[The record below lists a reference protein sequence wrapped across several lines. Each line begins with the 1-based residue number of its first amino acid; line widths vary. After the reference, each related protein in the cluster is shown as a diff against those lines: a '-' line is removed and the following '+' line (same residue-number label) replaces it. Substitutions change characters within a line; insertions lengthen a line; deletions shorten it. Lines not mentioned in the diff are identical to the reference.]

1 MMRRPAPCRR
11 ALDGSYDRRVNPQP
25 GSWRERLR
33 SADDAVADIRSGARV
48 FVGSACGTP
57 RTLLAALAA
66 RTDAPASVE
75 LLHFLTDGA
84 RTPGAD
90 GDDPFRHRTWY
101 VGSDMREQARRG
113 RLDYVPMS
121 LGDVPGLLN
130 AGRIGVD
137 VAFVQVAPPDAAGQ
151 CSLGVSVDVTRA
163 AALSA
168 GRIVAEVNPQ
178 MPHTGEGS
186 TIPAERID
194 AFVEVDHP
202 VIEYVHPPVG
212 PAAAQIARYVA
223 RLIGDGATLQV
234 GLGRVPTELLRHL
247 DERTGL
253 RIHSDVVT
261 DPVVDLVERGV
272 VSGAVVG
279 SLAMGTRRLYDFI
292 GSNPAVSLQ
301 PIERVCDPSVLAGLP
316 ALASVTQAFSV
327 DLGGQVCTERLDGEL
342 YGGLAAQP
350 QFHRAAAESPGGKA
364 MVCLSSSFADGS
376 SAIRAVLDR
385 DEPIAIA
392 RGDVHW
398 VVTEY
403 GIAYL
408 HGRSIAER
416 AVALVEVAHPD
427 HRDRLIAEAVQ
438 LGILD
443 AAPKLRSRAAYP
455 VAEERTA
462 VLRDGREVLVRPTL
476 ARDAG
481 LLQDLFFR
489 MRDEDVRTR
498 FFRRLRSLTDEMA
511 QHLCSVGYETEMA
524 FAAVVGD
531 REAERVVGT
540 ACYFADPSTGFA
552 DVAFMVDPAWQ
563 GTGLGSHLQARV
575 VEYARAHGVR
585 GFTADVLAEN
595 APMLNVFRR
604 SGLRMESRIDSGS
617 FEVRLHFD

>member
-1 MMRRPAPCRR
+1 MMRRPRPPRGAGDRP
-11 ALDGSYDRRVNPQP
+11 YHRRVHPERGPWQ
-25 GSWRERLR
+25 ERLQ
-33 SADDAVADIRSGARV
+33 SAEDAVADVPPGARV

-57 RTLLAALAA
+57 RTLLVALAA
-66 RTDAPASVE
+66 RADAPASVE

-84 RTPGAD
+84 RTPAAD
-90 GDDPFRHRTWY
+90 GDDPFRHRAWY
-101 VGSDMREQARRG
+101 VGSDMREQARHG
-113 RLDYVPMS
+113 RLDYVPLS
-121 LGDVPGLLN
+121 LADVPRLLD
-130 AGRIGVD
+130 AGRIAID
-137 VAFVQVAPPDAAGQ
+137 VAFIQVAPPDEAGA

-178 MPHTGEGS
+178 MPRTGDGS
-186 TIPAERID
+186 TIPADRID

-202 VIEYVHPPVG
+202 VLEYVHPPVG
-212 PAAAQIARYVA
+212 AAAAQIARYVA

-247 DERTGL
+247 DERTAL
-253 RIHSDVVT
+253 RIHSDVLT
-261 DPVVDLVERGV
+261 DPIVDLVERGV
-272 VSGAVVG
+272 VVGPIVG

-292 GSNPAVSLQ
+292 GSNAAVSML
-301 PIERVCDPSVLAGLP
+301 PIERVCDPAVLATLP
-316 ALASVTQAFSV
+316 ALASVTQAFSI

-350 QFHRAAAESPGGKA
+350 QFHRAAAQAAEGKA
-364 MVCLSSSFADGS
+364 MVCLASTFADGS
-376 SAIRAVLDR
+376 SAIRPILEAE
-385 DEPIAIA
+385 EPIAIA

-403 GIAYL
+403 GTAYL

-416 AVALVEVAHPD
+416 AIALVEIAHPE
-427 HRDRLIAEAVQ
+427 HRAELIGQAVE
-438 LGILD
+438 LGLL
-443 AAPKLRSRAAYP
+443 ATAPKLRSRAAYP
-455 VAEERTA
+455 VGEERTA
-462 VLRDGREVLVRPTL
+462 RLRDGRTVLVRPTL
-476 ARDAG
+476 ARDAR

-540 ACYFADPSTGFA
+540 GCYFADPSTGFA
-552 DVAFMVDPAWQ
+552 DVAFMVDSAWQ
-563 GTGLGSHLQARV
+563 GSGLGSHLQTRLI
-575 VEYARAHGVR
+575 EYARAHGLR

-595 APMLNVFRR
+595 AAMLNVFRR
-604 SGLRMESRIDSGS
+604 SGLRMESRIESGS
-617 FEVRLHFD
+617 FEIRLHFG

>member
-1 MMRRPAPCRR
+1 M
-11 ALDGSYDRRVNPQP
+11 DPQP
-25 GSWRERLR
+25 GTWRDRVR
-33 SADDAVADIRSGARV
+33 TADEAVATVRPGARI

-66 RTDAPASVE
+66 RTDAPAGVE
-75 LLHFLTDGA
+75 LMHFLTDGA
-84 RTPGAD
+84 WTPDAD
-90 GDDPFRHRTWY
+90 GVDPFRHRTWY
-101 VGSDMREQARRG
+101 VGSDMRELARHG
-113 RLDYVPMS
+113 RVEYVPLS
-121 LGDVPGLLN
+121 LADVPRLIA
-130 AGRIGVD
+130 AGRVEID
-137 VAFVQVAPPDAAGQ
+137 VAFVQVGPPDGAGQ
-151 CSLGVSVDVTRA
+151 CSLGVSVDTTRA
-163 AALSA
+163 AALAA

-178 MPHTGEGS
+178 MPQTGDAS
-186 TIPAERID
+186 TIGVERID

-202 VIEYVHPPVG
+202 VLEYEHPPVG
-212 PAAAQIARYVA
+212 AAAAQIARYVA
-223 RLIGDGATLQV
+223 QLIGDGATLQV

-253 RIHSDVVT
+253 RIHSDVLT
-261 DPVVDLVERGV
+261 EPIVDLVERGAIT
-272 VSGAVVG
+272 GPIVG
-279 SLAMGTRRLYDFI
+279 SLAMGTRRLYEFI
-292 GSNPAVSLQ
+292 GSNPSVSLL
-301 PIERVCDPSVLAGLP
+301 PIEQVCDPAVLAGLP
-316 ALASVTQAFSV
+316 SLASVTQAFAI

-350 QFHRAAAESPGGKA
+350 QFHRAAAEGPGGKA
-364 MVCLSSSFADGS
+364 MVCLASTSPDGS
-376 SAIRAVLDR
+376 SAIRVVLETE
-385 DEPIAIA
+385 EPVAIA

-403 GIAYL
+403 GTAYL

-416 AVALVEVAHPD
+416 AVALIEIAHPD
-427 HRDRLIAEAVQ
+427 HRDALVASAVER
-438 LGILD
+438 GILPS
-443 AAPKLRSRAAYP
+443 APKLRSRAAYP
-455 VAEERTA
+455 VGEERTA
-462 VLRDGREVLVRPTL
+462 TLRDGRSLLVRPTL

-524 FAAVVGD
+524 FAAVVGE

-563 GTGLGSHLQARV
+563 GTGLGSHLQDRM
-575 VEYARAHGVR
+575 VEYGRGHGLR

-604 SGLRMESRIDSGS
+604 SGLRMESHIDSGS
-617 FEVRLHFD
+617 FEVTLHFD